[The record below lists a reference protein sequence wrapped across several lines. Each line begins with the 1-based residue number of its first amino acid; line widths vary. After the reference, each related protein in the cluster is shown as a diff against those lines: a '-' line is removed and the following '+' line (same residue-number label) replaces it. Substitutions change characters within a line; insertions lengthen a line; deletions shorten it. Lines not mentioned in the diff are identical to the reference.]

1 MNSLPRS
8 PKKSIQTLVGTLA
21 LILGAIALPLIGLK
35 LLVRSTATAESA
47 EIKPAASPVKVAALG
62 RIEPVSGVVKVGG
75 PINEILEQLLVKE
88 GDWVKEKQIIGYL
101 KSYQQRQ
108 SELEKA
114 KQQLQAAQWRLG
126 AETEYSQAQLQE
138 RTLESA
144 LTPSVEDSGVAAQ
157 RASVE
162 SLKSERSL
170 ADTELK
176 RYQFLMAQGATS
188 QSDLDQRQAKV
199 DQLTQQIRQGEE
211 TLQQLMDSRD
221 RTIAGSQ
228 AQVTTARSNT
238 ARIQA
243 NSEVDA
249 AKQAVQLAEVVL
261 ENTIIRAPQAG
272 QILRILTK
280 QGESIGDDGRS
291 KGSIVEIADTRTMQ
305 VIAEVNESDIRLV
318 KSGQVVKIVS
328 RNKAFTAPLWG
339 QVTEIGTQIYK
350 NDLLNDD
357 PSAMSD
363 ARVIEVKV
371 KLLDS
376 KPVRKFTNLQVDAQI
391 EVQPSAQPSVQ
402 PSAQPSN

>member
-1 MNSLPRS
+1 MNSLPQAS
-8 PKKSIQTLVGTLA
+8 KKSIQTLVGTLA
-21 LILGAIALPLIGLK
+21 LILGAIAIPLIGLK
-35 LLVRSTATAESA
+35 LLVRSTVTAESV
-47 EIKPAASPVKVAALG
+47 EMTPVTTPVKVAALG
-62 RIEPVSGVVKVGG
+62 RIEPVSGVFRVGG

-126 AETEYSQAQLQE
+126 AETQYSQAQLQE
-138 RTLESA
+138 RTLKSA
-144 LTPSVEDSGVAAQ
+144 LALSVEDSGVAAQ

-170 ADTELK
+170 ADTELN
-176 RYQFLMAQGATS
+176 RYQFLMARGATS
-188 QSDLDQRQAKV
+188 QSDLNQRQAKV
-199 DQLTQQIRQGEE
+199 AQLTQQIRQGEE
-211 TLQQLMDSRD
+211 TLQQLIDSRD

-228 AQVTTARSNT
+228 AQVTPARSNT

-291 KGSIVEIADTRTMQ
+291 KGSIVEIVDTRNMQ
-305 VIAEVNESDIRLV
+305 VIVEVNGSDIRLV
-318 KSGQVVKIVS
+318 KPGQVTKIIS
-328 RNKAFTAPLWG
+328 RNKAFTEPLWG
-339 QVTEIGTQIYK
+339 QVAEIGTQIYK

-357 PSAMSD
+357 LSAMNDS
-363 ARVIEVKV
+363 RVIEVKV
-371 KLLDS
+371 RLLDS

-391 EVQPSAQPSVQ
+391 EIQPSAQPS
-402 PSAQPSN
+402 AQPSTPPSN